1 MQAKLR
7 VARAALTF
15 VGGVALGVA
24 GPALGFELCMAEPM
38 LVADNG
44 APLVPSAPAVATPA
58 APAAAPAA
66 GNPQPYALG
75 DQQVRY
81 GNAIVFRSLIPS
93 PLLEQLTD
101 NEYRQTVQDAAQR
114 KRLLPPNNARVKRL
128 RTIVMRLA
136 PYAVK
141 WSERVKGWNWE
152 IEVLRSRSIRAFC
165 LPGGKVL
172 VDSGLLE
179 RLRLTDDELGVL
191 FAHEI
196 AHALREHAR
205 SSLGE
210 QQAASLGTGATPLPP
225 LFGLSEPLPAPLG
238 VVERFASVRYDP
250 TDETEADVIGG
261 DIAARAGFDPRAAI
275 TLWDKLAVATRADKD
290 NGFIHAHPY
299 DTRRRNDL
307 RKRLADLMPLYR
319 KALVKNADARA
330 NAAGA
335 NAAAGAKQRG
345 AAAAN
350 R

>member
-1 MQAKLR
+1 MPAKLR
-7 VARAALTF
+7 AARAALTL

-24 GPALGFELCMAEPM
+24 GPALGLELCMAEPM

-44 APLVPSAPAVATPA
+44 TPSAPPAPSAPSAAAPA

-66 GNPQPYALG
+66 GNPKPYGLG

-114 KRLLPPNNARVKRL
+114 ERLLPPNNARVKRL
-128 RTIVMRLA
+128 RTIVTRLA

-172 VDSGLLE
+172 VDSGLLD
-179 RLRLTDDELGVL
+179 RLRLTDDEIGVL

-225 LFGLSEPLPAPLG
+225 CSGS
-238 VVERFASVRYDP
+238 RSRC
-250 TDETEADVIGG
+250 
-261 DIAARAGFDPRAAI
+261 PR
-275 TLWDKLAVATRADKD
+275 
-290 NGFIHAHPY
+290 
-299 DTRRRNDL
+299 
-307 RKRLADLMPLYR
+307 RLASSSASRRSATIRPT
-319 KALVKNADARA
+319 KPKPT
-330 NAAGA
+330 
-335 NAAAGAKQRG
+335 
-345 AAAAN
+345 
-350 R
+350 